1 MQNKRALPQAL
12 KYKERMGLSRR
23 LRKLI
28 GAVLLALFIPAYAM
42 IAMVIASAKLP
53 GAPILIQ
60 TVSYAVLGLIWVL
73 PAGLI
78 DTWMQRPNRPSI

>member
-1 MQNKRALPQAL
+1 M
-12 KYKERMGLSRR
+12 SRR
-23 LRKLI
+23 IRKLI

-42 IAMVIASAKLP
+42 MAMVIASAKLP

-60 TVSYAVLGLIWVL
+60 TVSYAILGLFWVL

-78 DTWMQRPNRPSI
+78 VTWMQRPDRRERSGG